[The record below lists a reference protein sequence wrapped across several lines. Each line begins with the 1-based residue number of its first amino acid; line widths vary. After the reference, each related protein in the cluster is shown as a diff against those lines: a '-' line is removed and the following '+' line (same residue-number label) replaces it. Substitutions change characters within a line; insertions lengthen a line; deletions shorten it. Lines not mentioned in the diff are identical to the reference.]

1 MKRSVT
7 LGKPTAFCCL
17 EQLLEAFGMMLIKF
31 MQKWYIHLQEG
42 KHYNRGHYNYLM

>member
-7 LGKPTAFCCL
+7 LSKPTAFCCL
-17 EQLLEAFGMMLIKF
+17 EQLLETFGMMLVQL

-42 KHYNRGHYNYLM
+42 KHYNRGYYNYLM